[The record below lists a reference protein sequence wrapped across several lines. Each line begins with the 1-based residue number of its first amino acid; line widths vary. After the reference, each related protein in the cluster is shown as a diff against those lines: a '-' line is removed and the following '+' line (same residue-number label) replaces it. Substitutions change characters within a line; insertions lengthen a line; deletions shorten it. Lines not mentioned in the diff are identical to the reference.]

1 VTDWFI
7 WPWLLLL
14 GSAFSS
20 ATILPGSSE
29 LVMAGMWW
37 HGFAPLMLWLVA
49 TFGNV
54 SGSCLNWWLGSQ
66 ALRFSDRQWFPVK
79 PQQMAHAEQ
88 WFGRFGT
95 PALLFSALPIVGDPL
110 TIVAGVMRMRLP
122 LFVLMVF
129 LAKGGR
135 YAILLL
141 AADQLLPLPPA

>member
-1 VTDWFI
+1 
-7 WPWLLLL
+7 
-14 GSAFSS
+14 
-20 ATILPGSSE
+20 
-29 LVMAGMWW
+29 MAGMWW

-54 SGSCLNWWLGSQ
+54 LGSCLNWWLGSQ
-66 ALRFSDRQWFPVK
+66 AMRFSDRQWFPVK